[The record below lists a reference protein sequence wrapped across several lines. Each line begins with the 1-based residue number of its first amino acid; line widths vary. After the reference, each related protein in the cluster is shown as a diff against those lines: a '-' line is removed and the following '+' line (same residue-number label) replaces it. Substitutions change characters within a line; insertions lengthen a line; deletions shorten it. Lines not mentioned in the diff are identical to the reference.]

1 MSIPPRLGQTRK
13 QTGALKVSTLPEY
26 VLAAHRPERLR
37 TSHRPLALLR
47 WLAPILLAVLA
58 MLSAPRAHAQTPAPL
73 AEWQYSVGVP
83 LEKMFEGEPQ
93 KWEVR
98 VGAAASVRPYYEGT
112 SKYYVL
118 AGPVVDIRYRD
129 VAFLSTGE
137 GLDWNVIHTDHV
149 RAGIALTYDFGRREK
164 HDHDHLGGLGNIG
177 MALES
182 KVFAEY
188 VVSKEFP
195 LVIRANVRRQFGGA
209 NGVIGDIGAYMP
221 LPGSNEK
228 FFWFAGPTMTFAD
241 SAYMSRW
248 YGVSADQAT
257 RSGLPQHRASGGIK
271 SYGGGVSAMWFFGK
285 NWFTTADI
293 GVSALVG
300 DARSSPV
307 TSRSTSLTGDIS
319 INYQF

>member
-1 MSIPPRLGQTRK
+1 
-13 QTGALKVSTLPEY
+13 VSTIQDSQPSWRIPFPQMPSMATRAPLRRW
-26 VLAAHRPERLR
+26 LA
-37 TSHRPLALLR
+37 LALLTG
-47 WLAPILLAVLA
+47 LALLC
-58 MLSAPRAHAQTPAPL
+58 MPRAHAQTPAPL

-83 LEKMFEGEPQ
+83 LEKLFEGEPE

-98 VGAAASVRPYYEGT
+98 VGAAASIRPYYEGT
-112 SKYYVL
+112 TNYFVL
-118 AGPVVDIRYRD
+118 AGPVIDIRYRD
-129 VAFLSTGE
+129 QAFLSTGE
-137 GLDWNVIHTDHV
+137 GLGWNIIHTNNL

-177 MALES
+177 MAAETKL
-182 KVFAEY
+182 FAEY

-221 LPGSNEK
+221 LPGSNEN

-248 YGVSADQAT
+248 YGVTAEQSA
-257 RSGLPQHRASGGIK
+257 RSGLPQHSAGAGIK
-271 SYGGGVSAMWFFGK
+271 SYGGGISAMWFFSK
-285 NWFTTADI
+285 HWFTTADV

-300 DARSSPV
+300 DARNSPV
-307 TSRSTSLTGDIS
+307 TSRSTSWTGDIS

>member
-1 MSIPPRLGQTRK
+1 MAVRHPLRHWPM
-13 QTGALKVSTLPEY
+13 
-26 VLAAHRPERLR
+26 LA
-37 TSHRPLALLR
+37 
-47 WLAPILLAVLA
+47 LLAVLA
-58 MLSAPRAHAQTPAPL
+58 LLWMPRAQAQTPAPL

-83 LEKMFEGEPQ
+83 LEKLFEGEPE

-98 VGAAASVRPYYEGT
+98 VGAAASIRPYYEGT
-112 SKYYVL
+112 TNYFVL
-118 AGPVVDIRYRD
+118 AGPVIDIRYRD
-129 VAFLSTGE
+129 QAFLSTGE
-137 GLDWNVIHTDHV
+137 GLGWNIIHTNNL

-177 MALES
+177 MAAETKL
-182 KVFAEY
+182 FAEY

-221 LPGSNEK
+221 LPGSNEN

-248 YGVSADQAT
+248 YGVTAEQSA
-257 RSGLPQHRASGGIK
+257 RSGLPQHHAGAGIK
-271 SYGGGVSAMWFFGK
+271 SYGGGISAMWFFNK
-285 NWFTTADI
+285 HWFTTADV

-300 DARSSPV
+300 DARNSPV
-307 TSRSTSLTGDIS
+307 TSRSTSWTGDIS

>member
-1 MSIPPRLGQTRK
+1 MSTIPDSPSWHILTRF
-13 QTGALKVSTLPEY
+13 P
-26 VLAAHRPERLR
+26 
-37 TSHRPLALLR
+37 R
-47 WLAPILLAVLA
+47 WLAMALLAALTLLGA
-58 MLSAPRAHAQTPAPL
+58 TRAHAQTPAPL
-73 AEWQYSVGVP
+73 SEWQYSVGVP
-83 LEKMFEGEPQ
+83 LEKLFEGEPE

-98 VGAAASVRPYYEGT
+98 VGLATSVRPYYEGT
-112 SKYYVL
+112 TNYFML
-118 AGPVVDIRYRD
+118 AGPVIDVRYRD
-129 VAFLSTGE
+129 LAFMSTGE
-137 GLDWNVIHTDHV
+137 GLGWNIIHTNNF
-149 RAGIALTYDFGRREK
+149 RAGVALTYDFGRREK

-177 MALES
+177 MALET
-182 KVFAEY
+182 KAFAEY

-248 YGVSADQAT
+248 YGVSAEQSA

-271 SYGGGVSAMWFFGK
+271 SYGGGVSAMWFFNK
-285 NWFTTADI
+285 HWFSTADV

-300 DARSSPV
+300 DARNSPV
-307 TSRSTSLTGDIS
+307 VSKSTSWTGDIS

>member
-1 MSIPPRLGQTRK
+1 M
-13 QTGALKVSTLPEY
+13 AL
-26 VLAAHRPERLR
+26 LAAL
-37 TSHRPLALLR
+37 TLLG
-47 WLAPILLAVLA
+47 AT
-58 MLSAPRAHAQTPAPL
+58 RAHAQTPAPL
-73 AEWQYSVGVP
+73 SEWQYSVGVP
-83 LEKMFEGEPQ
+83 LEKLFEGEPE

-98 VGAAASVRPYYEGT
+98 VGLATSVRPYYEGT
-112 SKYYVL
+112 TNYFML
-118 AGPVVDIRYRD
+118 AGPVIDVRYRD
-129 VAFLSTGE
+129 LAFMSTGE
-137 GLDWNVIHTDHV
+137 GLGWNIIHTNNF
-149 RAGIALTYDFGRREK
+149 RAGVALTYDFGRREK

-177 MALES
+177 MALET
-182 KVFAEY
+182 KAFAEY

-248 YGVSADQAT
+248 YGVSAEQSA

-271 SYGGGVSAMWFFGK
+271 SYGGGVSAMWFFNK
-285 NWFTTADI
+285 HWFSTADV

-300 DARSSPV
+300 DARNSPV
-307 TSRSTSLTGDIS
+307 VSKSTSWTGDIS

>member
-1 MSIPPRLGQTRK
+1 MSTIPDSQPSWPIPFPK
-13 QTGALKVSTLPEY
+13 MPPM
-26 VLAAHRPERLR
+26 AARAPLR
-37 TSHRPLALLR
+37 R
-47 WLAPILLAVLA
+47 WLSLALLAVLA
-58 MLSAPRAHAQTPAPL
+58 LLCTPRAQAQTPAPL

-83 LEKMFEGEPQ
+83 LEKMFEGEPE

-98 VGAAASVRPYYEGT
+98 VGAAASIRPYYEGT
-112 SKYYVL
+112 TNYFVL
-118 AGPVVDIRYRD
+118 AGPVIDIRYRD
-129 VAFLSTGE
+129 LAFLSTGE
-137 GLDWNVIHTDHV
+137 GLGWNIIHTNNL

-177 MALES
+177 MALET
-182 KVFAEY
+182 KLFAEY

-195 LVIRANVRRQFGGA
+195 LVVRANVRRQFGGA

-221 LPGSNEK
+221 LPGSNEN
-228 FFWFAGPTMTFAD
+228 FFWFAGPTVTFAD

-248 YGVSADQAT
+248 YGVSAEQSA
-257 RSGLPQHRASGGIK
+257 RSGLAQHRAGGGIK
-271 SYGGGVSAMWFFGK
+271 SYGGGISAMWFFDK
-285 NWFTTADI
+285 HWFTTADV

-307 TSRSTSLTGDIS
+307 TSRSTSWTGDIS